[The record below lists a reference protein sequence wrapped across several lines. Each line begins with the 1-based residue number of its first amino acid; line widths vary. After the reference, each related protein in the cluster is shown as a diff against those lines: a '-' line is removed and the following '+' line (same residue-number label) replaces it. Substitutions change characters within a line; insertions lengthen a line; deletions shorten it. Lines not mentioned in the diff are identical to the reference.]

1 MLVTVRSCIQRRS
14 LSARC
19 FCASALTG
27 ALHASPVLKQ
37 PWLCI
42 HHTLARPLQG
52 MQELHK
58 AAPQTAGGEADP
70 ETQQAVQRVFNLVR
84 NGTSGSAAK
93 DCNLTLDDVVRFYN
107 VSVTPAHC
115 AMDSC
120 TMARAWYFTLNH
132 QHTQRA
138 AIFMHNQDVCE
149 DLEKDDSAGVGAR
162 AGCCSVAS

>member
-1 MLVTVRSCIQRRS
+1 MFLCLRTDRGTACQS
-14 LSARC
+14 
-19 FCASALTG
+19 G
-27 ALHASPVLKQ
+27 AEAAMAVHSSHPCTA
-37 PWLCI
+37 
-42 HHTLARPLQG
+42 LQG